1 MMETFVQWGID
12 FMVGISNNVSELD
25 GRIAF
30 VTGAVSW
37 FLVEQAIRRLA
48 GIIRIAILLGFLAAF
63 QRIWHA
69 VQGMLSEKEKSE
81 VGSVPCA

>member
-48 GIIRIAILLGFLAAF
+48 GIIRIAILLGFLAALGYG
-63 QRIWHA
+63 IWQILPII
-69 VQGMLSEKEKSE
+69 QG
-81 VGSVPCA
+81 GSTP

>member
-12 FMVGISNNVSELD
+12 FMVGVSNNVSELD

-48 GIIRIAILLGFLAAF
+48 GIIRIAILLGFLTALGYG
-63 QRIWHA
+63 IWQILPII
-69 VQGMLSEKEKSE
+69 QGSST
-81 VGSVPCA
+81 P